1 MLTHM
6 KSDGA
11 FSAGGKKKMK
21 TKRGDQGSLKD
32 SRKQKIRTEK
42 IPSIYTGDGSKDRP
56 FTYTSRW
63 VSTRRT

>member
-32 SRKQKIRTEK
+32 SRKEKIRTEK

-56 FTYTSRW
+56 F
-63 VSTRRT
+63 